1 MEYPDITIRDIKP
14 VGIEVGSLLRIG
26 ILISIIRAPDR
37 EALVQSS
44 LHMGISSLYSYL
56 AIVRSLSVSSTKA
69 TPSLLLDIPEN
80 ETSEDKL
87 EGVDEDTMFKIMEGF
102 GLGMGCMQGTC
113 GAVSGAQALIGMRKS
128 KGCADPT
135 SKAATYQ
142 VAKEV
147 MRKFAGKNG
156 SVVCKELKGV
166 ETGKMLRSCDGC
178 IQDAARIV
186 EEILED

>member
-1 MEYPDITIRDIKP
+1 MEEKKMESRVEKTLELHAKGYNCAQAVACTYCD
-14 VGIEVGSLLRIG
+14 
-26 ILISIIRAPDR
+26 
-37 EALVQSS
+37 LV
-44 LHMGISSLYSYL
+44 
-56 AIVRSLSVSSTKA
+56 
-69 TPSLLLDIPEN
+69 
-80 ETSEDKL
+80 
-87 EGVDEDTMFKIMEGF
+87 GVDEDTMFKIMEGF

-142 VAKEV
+142 IAKEV